1 MAWIFPSD
9 PKLGFS
15 SDLKTGLKT
24 WPPFGES
31 NGHDLKKLEEMGYLE
46 VQGSSNSYVWH
57 MVTAGRNIPVSRWLI
72 SMVSRSTMDGVVPLG
87 L

>member
-1 MAWIFPSD
+1 M
-9 PKLGFS
+9 GFS

-72 SMVSRSTMDGVVPLG
+72 SMVSRSTKDGVVPLG

>member
-1 MAWIFPSD
+1 MSKILRKEKHGQRSTWPGFFPSD
-9 PKLGFS
+9 PKMGFS

-46 VQGSSNSYVWH
+46 VQGKFLCMAHGNCWKEHPS
-57 MVTAGRNIPVSRWLI
+57 
-72 SMVSRSTMDGVVPLG
+72 
-87 L
+87 